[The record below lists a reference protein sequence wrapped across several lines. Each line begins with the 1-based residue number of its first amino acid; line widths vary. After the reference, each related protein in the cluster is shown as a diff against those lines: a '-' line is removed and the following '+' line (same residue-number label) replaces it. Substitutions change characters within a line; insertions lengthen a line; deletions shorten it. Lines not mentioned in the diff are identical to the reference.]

1 MTNFDSKKLTELVL
15 YILEKT
21 GGVDFYHTFKILYF
35 AEMKHL
41 AKWGCGL
48 VPDDFCA
55 LKYGPVPTRL
65 YDAVK
70 ELNHPQMPLARDL
83 SEAVQ
88 FAGEDAPNVLLP
100 KRNANRDFLSLSE
113 IEALNTAI
121 EENEA
126 LSFGQLMSKSHDNAW
141 EEANRMVNGTNR
153 ISPISMAK
161 VLHAD
166 DSMLAYIEDQLR
178 IDSALK

>member
-83 SEAVQ
+83 SEAIQ
-88 FAGEDAPNVLLP
+88 FAGEDAPNVL
-100 KRNANRDFLSLSE
+100 F
-113 IEALNTAI
+113 T
-121 EENEA
+121 
-126 LSFGQLMSKSHDNAW
+126 
-141 EEANRMVNGTNR
+141 
-153 ISPISMAK
+153 
-161 VLHAD
+161 
-166 DSMLAYIEDQLR
+166 
-178 IDSALK
+178 

>member
-1 MTNFDSKKLTELVL
+1 MTNFDSRKLTELVL

-21 GGVDFYHTFKILYF
+21 GGVDFYHAFKILYF

-41 AKWGCGL
+41 AKWGSGI

-70 ELNHPQMPLARDL
+70 ELSHPNMGLSADLAD
-83 SEAVQ
+83 AVQ

-100 KRNANRDFLSLSE
+100 KREANLRFLSKSE
-113 IEALNTAI
+113 LDALDKSI

-126 LSFGQLMSKSHDNAW
+126 LTFGQLMRKSHDKAW
-141 EEANRMVNGTNR
+141 DEANRRVDGTNI

-161 VLHAD
+161 VIGAD
-166 DSMLAYIEDQLR
+166 AAMLDYIEEQMQ
-178 IDSALK
+178 IESALR